1 MTKKQKGA
9 QVVEILRAHYPAT
22 CSLVAGKDYELLFAT
37 RLSAQCTDAR
47 VNVVTQTLYT
57 RFPTLQSLA
66 EADLE
71 ELCAIVKPCGL
82 FRTKATD
89 IKMAANVLLERY
101 GGKVPDTMEALLSL
115 PGVGRKTANLILSDI
130 FGHPAIV
137 ADTHCIR
144 ISNRLGL
151 VSGCGTDPYK
161 VELALK
167 KVIAPAEQAPLCHRL
182 VHFGRD
188 ICTARSP
195 KCALCPLS
203 HLCSEYLAAQEKA
216 RRSPLAPAAGKK
228 GTFRGTQP
236 SKMKG

>member
-1 MTKKQKGA
+1 MD
-9 QVVEILRAHYPAT
+9 ILKERYPDT
-22 CSLVAGKDYELLFAT
+22 CSLVAEKVYELLFST

-47 VNVVTQTLYT
+47 VKLVTKELYA
-57 RFPTLQSLA
+57 RYPTLQALA

-82 FRTKATD
+82 FRTKAND
-89 IKMAANVLLERY
+89 IKNSAKLLLERF
-101 GGKVPDTMEALLSL
+101 GGRVPDTMEELLTL

-130 FGHPAIV
+130 YGKPAIV

-144 ISNRLGL
+144 ISSRLGL
-151 VSGCGTDPYK
+151 VPPACGKDPYK

-167 KVIAPAEQAPLCHRL
+167 QVVEPAEQASLCHRF

-195 KCALCPLS
+195 RCGECPLRE
-203 HLCSEYLAAQEKA
+203 LC
-216 RRSPLAPAAGKK
+216 
-228 GTFRGTQP
+228 TQP
-236 SKMKG
+236 QKL

>member
-1 MTKKQKGA
+1 M
-9 QVVEILRAHYPAT
+9 VDILKRRYPDT
-22 CSLVAGKDYELLFAT
+22 CSLVAEKDYELLFST

-47 VNVVTQTLYT
+47 VNVVTKELYA
-57 RFPTLQSLA
+57 RYPTLQALA

-82 FRTKATD
+82 FRTKAND
-89 IKMAANVLLERY
+89 IKSSANLLLERF
-101 GGKVPDTMEALLSL
+101 GGRVPDTMEELLTL

-130 FGHPAIV
+130 YGKPAIV

-151 VSGCGTDPYK
+151 VPPACGKDPYK

-167 KVIAPAEQAPLCHRL
+167 QVVEPAEQASLCHRF

-188 ICTARSP
+188 VCTARSP
-195 KCALCPLS
+195 RCGECPLRE
-203 HLCSEYLAAQEKA
+203 LC
-216 RRSPLAPAAGKK
+216 
-228 GTFRGTQP
+228 TQP
-236 SKMKG
+236 QKL

>member
-1 MTKKQKGA
+1 MD
-9 QVVEILRAHYPAT
+9 ILKERYPDT
-22 CSLVAGKDYELLFAT
+22 CSLVAEKDYELLFST

-47 VNVVTQTLYT
+47 VNLVTKELYA
-57 RFPTLQSLA
+57 RYPTLQALA

-82 FRTKATD
+82 FRTKAND
-89 IKMAANVLLERY
+89 IKNSAKLLLERF
-101 GGKVPDTMEALLSL
+101 GGRVPDTMEELLTL

-130 FGHPAIV
+130 YGKPAIV

-144 ISNRLGL
+144 ISSRLGL
-151 VSGCGTDPYK
+151 VPPACGKDPYK

-167 KVIAPAEQAPLCHRL
+167 QVVEPAEQASLCHRF

-195 KCALCPLS
+195 RCAECPLRE
-203 HLCSEYLAAQEKA
+203 LC
-216 RRSPLAPAAGKK
+216 
-228 GTFRGTQP
+228 TQP
-236 SKMKG
+236 QKL

>member
-1 MTKKQKGA
+1 MTTKEKA
-9 QVVEILRAHYPAT
+9 AAVVDILKERYPDT
-22 CSLVAGKDYELLFAT
+22 CSLVAEKDYELLFST

-47 VNVVTQTLYT
+47 VNLVTKELYA
-57 RFPTLQSLA
+57 RYPTLQALA

-82 FRTKATD
+82 FRTKAND
-89 IKMAANVLLERY
+89 IKNSANLLLERF
-101 GGKVPDTMEALLSL
+101 GGRVPDTMEELLTL

-130 FGHPAIV
+130 YGKPAIV

-144 ISNRLGL
+144 ISSRLGL
-151 VSGCGTDPYK
+151 VPPACGKDPYK

-167 KVIAPAEQAPLCHRL
+167 QVVEPAEQASLCHRF

-195 KCALCPLS
+195 RCAECPLRE
-203 HLCSEYLAAQEKA
+203 LC
-216 RRSPLAPAAGKK
+216 
-228 GTFRGTQP
+228 TQP
-236 SKMKG
+236 QKL

>member
-1 MTKKQKGA
+1 MTTKEKA
-9 QVVEILRAHYPAT
+9 AAVVDILKERYPDT
-22 CSLVAGKDYELLFAT
+22 CSLVAEKDYELLFST

-47 VNVVTQTLYT
+47 LNLVTKELYA
-57 RFPTLQSLA
+57 RYPTLQALA

-82 FRTKATD
+82 FRTKAND
-89 IKMAANVLLERY
+89 IKNSAKLLLERF
-101 GGKVPDTMEALLSL
+101 GGRVPDTMEELLTL

-130 FGHPAIV
+130 YGKPAIV

-144 ISNRLGL
+144 ISSRLGL
-151 VSGCGTDPYK
+151 VPPACGKDPYK

-167 KVIAPAEQAPLCHRL
+167 QVVEPAEQASLCHRF

-195 KCALCPLS
+195 RCGECPLRE
-203 HLCSEYLAAQEKA
+203 LC
-216 RRSPLAPAAGKK
+216 
-228 GTFRGTQP
+228 TQP
-236 SKMKG
+236 QKL

>member
-1 MTKKQKGA
+1 MTTKEKA
-9 QVVEILRAHYPAT
+9 AAVVDILKERYPDT
-22 CSLVAGKDYELLFAT
+22 CSLVAEKDYELLFST

-47 VNVVTQTLYT
+47 VNLVTKELYA
-57 RFPTLQSLA
+57 RYPTLQALA

-82 FRTKATD
+82 FRTKAND
-89 IKMAANVLLERY
+89 IKNSAKLLLERFD
-101 GGKVPDTMEALLSL
+101 GRVPDTMEELLTL

-130 FGHPAIV
+130 YGKPAIV

-144 ISNRLGL
+144 ISSRLGL
-151 VSGCGTDPYK
+151 VPPACGKDPYK

-167 KVIAPAEQAPLCHRL
+167 QVVEPAEQASLCHRF

-195 KCALCPLS
+195 RCGECPLRE
-203 HLCSEYLAAQEKA
+203 LCM
-216 RRSPLAPAAGKK
+216 
-228 GTFRGTQP
+228 QP
-236 SKMKG
+236 QKL

>member
-1 MTKKQKGA
+1 MD
-9 QVVEILRAHYPAT
+9 ILKERYPDT
-22 CSLVAGKDYELLFAT
+22 CSLVAEKDYELLFST

-47 VNVVTQTLYT
+47 VNLVTKELYA
-57 RFPTLQSLA
+57 RYPTLQALA

-82 FRTKATD
+82 FRTKAND
-89 IKMAANVLLERY
+89 IKNSANLLLERF
-101 GGKVPDTMEALLSL
+101 GGRVPDTMEELLTL

-130 FGHPAIV
+130 YGKPAIV

-144 ISNRLGL
+144 ISSRLGL
-151 VSGCGTDPYK
+151 VPPACGKDPYK

-167 KVIAPAEQAPLCHRL
+167 QVVEPTEQASLCHRL

-195 KCALCPLS
+195 RCGECPLRE
-203 HLCSEYLAAQEKA
+203 LC
-216 RRSPLAPAAGKK
+216 
-228 GTFRGTQP
+228 TQP
-236 SKMKG
+236 QKL